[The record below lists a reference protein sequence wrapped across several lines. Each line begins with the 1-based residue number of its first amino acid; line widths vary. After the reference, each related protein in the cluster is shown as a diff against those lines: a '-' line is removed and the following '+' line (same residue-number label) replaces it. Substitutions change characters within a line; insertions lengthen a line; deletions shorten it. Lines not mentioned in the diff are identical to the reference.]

1 MKRSA
6 LAVAVTVVGLWL
18 IITFK
23 SAPLPRAAGAAPPAA
38 IAPAT
43 STTTSGTP
51 TTRTPTTA
59 TPTTAGASAQRSLD
73 GNTFDNQYGSVQV
86 EVVLD
91 GTRIV
96 DVKPLQMP
104 FDRARSQEIS
114 TQAAPLL
121 RQEVLKAQNAQIDGV
136 GGATYTSES
145 YAQSLQSAL
154 DKASGQTAN
163 GQTSP

>member
-18 IITFK
+18 ILTFK
-23 SAPLPRAAGAAPPAA
+23 SAPLPKAAGAAPPVA
-38 IAPAT
+38 IAPVT
-43 STTTSGTP
+43 STTTS
-51 TTRTPTTA
+51 A
-59 TPTTAGASAQRSLD
+59 TPTTAAAPAQRTLV
-73 GNTFDNQYGSVQV
+73 GQTFDNQYGAVQV
-86 EVVLD
+86 QVVLD

-145 YAQSLQSAL
+145 YAESLQSAL

-163 GQTSP
+163 GQTANGQTSP